1 MSPLRGVATLASVD
15 TDAGAGEVGKNLNL
29 NQIIFMGKNGAL
41 LFEDWVNLAL
51 FFSFMGKYLV
61 LFVGKY
67 LVLFMGKYR
76 SSPLRGLGKFH
87 K

>member
-1 MSPLRGVATLASVD
+1 
-15 TDAGAGEVGKNLNL
+15 VGKNLNL
-29 NQIIFMGKNGAL
+29 NQTIFMGKNGAL
-41 LFEDWVNLAL
+41 LFEGWVNLAL

-76 SSPLRGLGKFH
+76 SSLWVNFINNKE

>member
-1 MSPLRGVATLASVD
+1 
-15 TDAGAGEVGKNLNL
+15 
-29 NQIIFMGKNGAL
+29 MGKNGAL
-41 LFEDWVNLAL
+41 LFEGWVNLAL

-76 SSPLRGLGKFH
+76 SSLWVNFINNKE